1 MKTTMMIMMRTIA
14 KTRKTMMLILI
25 QILPLRGLFD
35 DNSTSSINEQDH
47 LKIYLFSSPTQSDFQ
62 LKTEVN
68 CI

>member
-62 LKTEVN
+62 LKTKVN